1 MELHVHIGRTLTSS
15 MRWRV
20 AQRNSIALRY
30 AAEQDLEDSY
40 KTMYNH
46 RKQLNGDNGLPVF
59 LDIYYGGMEVL
70 ITEED
75 FFELAMAYFQKAAG
89 MQVRYCEPFFDIQ
102 AHTRRGVSVKTVMR
116 GLQRAKLKAAEKLN
130 VNSNWTMCFL
140 RDMSPESA
148 MEAYSLALP
157 FRDVLKAMELDSDEF
172 DRPPSLFEDVFRK
185 AREDG
190 FYLTAHCDVNQSPYR
205 VWNWRKFTKPNQKMH
220 TSTSR
225 W

>member
-1 MELHVHIGRTLTSS
+1 MPKVELHVHIGGTLTSS

-89 MQVRYCEPFFDIQ
+89 MQVLYCDLSHSSTSKLI
-102 AHTRRGVSVKTVMR
+102 RGV
-116 GLQRAKLKAAEKLN
+116 E
-130 VNSNWTMCFL
+130 FL
-140 RDMSPESA
+140 
-148 MEAYSLALP
+148 
-157 FRDVLKAMELDSDEF
+157 
-172 DRPPSLFEDVFRK
+172 
-185 AREDG
+185 
-190 FYLTAHCDVNQSPYR
+190 
-205 VWNWRKFTKPNQKMH
+205 
-220 TSTSR
+220 
-225 W
+225 